1 MSSVR
6 DNRLQTLSVHSS
18 HKEPGGGAQSGVLST
33 DYRTECAKLKE
44 KNVKVCSF
52 YLEPGARSFYLEPGA
67 RRSFEEIANMTEV
80 KSEALSP
87 TEGGKD
93 MFVHESV
100 FLCADP
106 RAARPSLRE
115 CVLFVL

>member
-44 KNVKVCSF
+44 KNVKVC
-52 YLEPGARSFYLEPGA
+52 SFYLEPGA

-115 CVLFVL
+115 CVLFIL